1 MSNSKTFNVILSTFS
16 GISNSL
22 ILLFLNL
29 LSRKLFLEYI
39 GLDYLSVAQVINNL
53 LTVFSFAELGL
64 YNAVTY
70 VLYEPVVA
78 KEKEKIKKIIYLYRK
93 FNRYVACIIIII
105 GLLFI
110 PLLPEVIKTEISI
123 NIIYVIYLLN
133 LFTSASSYLYTYRSV
148 LLSANQKDYINSLIS
163 LVFSFFRIIIQCIAI
178 YIWHDYLMYLSIG
191 IIAVLLQNGVVYYKV
206 GQMYPFICNIKNIE
220 MNKTYEDIR
229 QLLLHNITS
238 MFFVKVTGIVINN
251 TSTILVSMINTLMV
265 GICANYLTISGQL
278 KSLISIFHNALLHSV
293 GIASAEK
300 SEEEKIVLF
309 QRILLLNT
317 FVVGL
322 VATCLGVLWN
332 DFIILWIGKQYL
344 IDEFI
349 FWALLINFAWYLFTA
364 PLWIFRDASGLF
376 KNVKFVLG
384 FNGILNLALSFSF
397 GQYLGVAG
405 VFIGAV
411 IADFC
416 TNFWYDSN
424 LVFRKVFKVN
434 NALIYQ
440 KQIIENIIT
449 LLVMQSMIN
458 YITIDLQINIFNWFL
473 KAFIA
478 VSIYLLWFVFRY
490 GKKNVMNNLNYIRHA
505 LKNN

>member
-1 MSNSKTFNVILSTFS
+1 
-16 GISNSL
+16 
-22 ILLFLNL
+22 
-29 LSRKLFLEYI
+29 
-39 GLDYLSVAQVINNL
+39 
-53 LTVFSFAELGL
+53 
-64 YNAVTY
+64 
-70 VLYEPVVA
+70 
-78 KEKEKIKKIIYLYRK
+78 
-93 FNRYVACIIIII
+93 
-105 GLLFI
+105 
-110 PLLPEVIKTEISI
+110 
-123 NIIYVIYLLN
+123 
-133 LFTSASSYLYTYRSV
+133 
-148 LLSANQKDYINSLIS
+148 
-163 LVFSFFRIIIQCIAI
+163 
-178 YIWHDYLMYLSIG
+178 
-191 IIAVLLQNGVVYYKV
+191 
-206 GQMYPFICNIKNIE
+206 MYPFICNIKNIE